1 VRFVVIVLF
10 WMQFERTNFLSVSI
24 LIGHETILEILRSL
38 YVHKVSCIKFA
49 TMLMFEGAKHAA
61 VG

>member
-1 VRFVVIVLF
+1 
-10 WMQFERTNFLSVSI
+10 MQFERTNFLSVSI